1 MNQFLYFLEI
11 VGTIAFS
18 ISGAILGIKKN
29 MDVFGVTVLG
39 LVTAVGGGITRD
51 LVLGQIPP
59 RAFQNPIPTAVAIL
73 SALLVFAFYVLPK
86 KDSPAFQRQ
95 FDALLLTMDSLGLG
109 IFTINGIASAL
120 QRSQDYNTLLLVFV
134 GGITGVGGGILRDIL
149 VGDRPYVFIK
159 HIYACASI
167 VGALVYIELLGVVPD
182 LYATLIGVGAI
193 VAIRLLSS
201 HFRWNLPT
209 ALAIRHQLEQRKT
222 SGQAEARSETV

>member
-1 MNQFLYFLEI
+1 MNQFFNFLEI
-11 VGTIAFS
+11 VGTVAFS

-29 MDVFGVTVLG
+29 MDIFGVTVLG

-51 LVLGQIPP
+51 LVLGKLPP
-59 RAFQNPIPTAVAIL
+59 KAFQNPVTAAVALI
-73 SALLVFAFYVLPK
+73 SALVVFAFYVLPK
-86 KDSPAFQRQ
+86 KDNPRFQRQ
-95 FDALLLTMDSLGLG
+95 FDVLLLAMDSLGLG

-120 QRSQDYNTLLLVFV
+120 KTSQDYSVLLLVFV
-134 GGITGVGGGILRDIL
+134 GGITGVGGGILRDML

-167 VGALVYIELLGVVPD
+167 VGALVYIKLLTVLPD
-182 LYATLIGVGAI
+182 LYATLIGVGSI

-209 ALAIRHQLEQRKT
+209 APTIRRRLEQRKIERQ
-222 SGQAEARSETV
+222 SQA